1 MNTAKALLAVVTM
14 AAIAACAPAPA
25 PMAMTGTPADEQA
38 IRDLFER
45 VETAWNTKDAAAMT
59 AMVTED
65 YNSVSPDGEHTMGR
79 AAYGESTAA
88 EFAGER
94 PEGMM
99 LSVDTAYV
107 HWHTADVATV
117 GGPWSVSGLPE
128 GAPSTGS
135 WMCVVKRT
143 GDQWLMSN
151 GLVASFMPNSAG
163 GN

>member
-1 MNTAKALLAVVTM
+1 MKTAKAFLAVATM

-25 PMAMTGTPADEQA
+25 PMAMAGTPADEQA
-38 IRDLFER
+38 VRDFFER
-45 VETAWNTKDAAAMT
+45 VETAWNSKDAAAMT

-65 YNSVSPDGEHTMGR
+65 YNGVSADGEHTMGR
-79 AAYGESTAA
+79 AAYGESVTTD
-88 EFAGER
+88 FAGAR

-99 LSVDTAYV
+99 LSIDTSYV
-107 HWHTADVATV
+107 QWHTADVATV

-135 WMCVVKRT
+135 WMCVVERS

-151 GLVASFMPNSAG
+151 GLVANFVPPPSG